1 MGVERPPDEAVTRIF
16 VVTMV
21 GAALWI
27 IASFAFVILR

>member
-16 VVTMV
+16 IVTLA
-21 GAALWI
+21 GTLLWI